1 MDRIKAI
8 NIFIAVCREKSF
20 SKVANEF
27 ELSPTMVSKYINF
40 LEKEVNVKL
49 LSRSTRGQKLTEAGE
64 LYLSKAAKLSAQYQ
78 QLMHEMEYFS
88 GEPQGRIKINAPVT
102 YGTYQLTYLISDFMD
117 KYPDIHIDLELS
129 DSLSDVLLD
138 DFDMTFRVGELKDAS
153 YISKKVDEQQ
163 LIFCAS
169 PAYLKDFGI
178 PNNINNLEAHLFLG
192 FKPWQTHSRLKREFQ
207 IESLRIEDSKFVSN
221 SGNCLRV
228 AACQGKGIILQPSSL
243 LKENLDNSTLI
254 RILIGE
260 EPNPRPVHLLY
271 PAKKQLPLKIRLFID
286 FVSNYQR

>member
-8 NIFIAVCREKSF
+8 DIFIAVCQEKSF
-20 SKVANEF
+20 SKVASEF
-27 ELSPTMVSKYINF
+27 GLSPTMVSKYINF

-64 LYLSKAAKLSAQYQ
+64 LYLYKAEKLSEQYQ
-78 QLMHEMEYFS
+78 QLMNEMEHFS
-88 GEPQGRIKINAPVT
+88 GKPQGRIKINAPVT
-102 YGTYQLTYLISDFMD
+102 YGTYKLTYLISDFMD
-117 KYPDIHIDLELS
+117 KYPDIQIDLELS
-129 DSLSDVLLD
+129 DLLSDVLLD
-138 DFDMTFRVGELKDAS
+138 DFDMIFRIGDLKDAS